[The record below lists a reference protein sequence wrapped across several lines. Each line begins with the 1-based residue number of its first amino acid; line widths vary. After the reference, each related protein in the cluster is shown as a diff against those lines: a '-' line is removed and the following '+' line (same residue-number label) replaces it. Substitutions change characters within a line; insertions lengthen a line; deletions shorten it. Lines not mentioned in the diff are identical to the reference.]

1 MSTDGMLARKQ
12 LERDKKVPLQV
23 VRVTSMVYVFYGF
36 GDALGKGFGSLFE
49 TTDGIASLL
58 LWPMVL

>member
-1 MSTDGMLARKQ
+1 MSTDGMLAWKQ
-12 LERDKKVPLQV
+12 LERDKKVPLRV
-23 VRVTSMVYVFYGF
+23 VLVTSMVYVFYGF
-36 GDALGKGFGSLFE
+36 RDALGKGFGSLFE